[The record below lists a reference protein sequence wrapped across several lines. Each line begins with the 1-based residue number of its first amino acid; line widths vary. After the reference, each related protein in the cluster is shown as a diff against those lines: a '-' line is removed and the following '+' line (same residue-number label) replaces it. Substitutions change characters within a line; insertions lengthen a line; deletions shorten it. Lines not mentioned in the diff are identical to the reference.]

1 MVSSLNDVFPEWAF
15 FKKSLAVKGTGDDFK
30 QSMVEI
36 YKNLTI
42 SMPDNGLQMVQFTHQ
57 DPAVWADLGMIL
69 WAAGLHVS
77 SAWTIATETSSG
89 LKKGNYVQ
97 GTVLLV
103 LRKRTHHEEVFP
115 DELPSLIEDE
125 VRAQLDEMLALMIK
139 NNPTSATPIIN

>member
-1 MVSSLNDVFPEWAF
+1 MKKVLTLTFPEWTSTIRSA
-15 FKKSLAVKGTGDDFK
+15 LAVKGNGHDFK
-30 QSMVEI
+30 QAMVEI
-36 YKNLTI
+36 YANLANN
-42 SMPDNGLQMVQFTHQ
+42 MPDNGLQMVQFTHQ

-103 LRKRTHHEEVFP
+103 LRKRTQHEEVFP

-125 VRAQLDEMLALMIK
+125 VRAQLDEMMSIG
-139 NNPTSATPIIN
+139 

>member
-1 MVSSLNDVFPEWAF
+1 MNCTITPYDARSIDCQQDLWITNPPYADAVNYHELSDFFLAWYEPDLKRAFPSW
-15 FKKSLAVKGTGDDFK
+15 LVDGRKGLTVTGNGVEFK

-36 YKNLTI
+36 YRNLNNQ
-42 SMPDNGLQMVQFTHQ
+42 MPDNGLQMVQFTHQ

-97 GTVLLV
+97 
-103 LRKRTHHEEVFP
+103 
-115 DELPSLIEDE
+115 
-125 VRAQLDEMLALMIK
+125 
-139 NNPTSATPIIN
+139 